1 MNLLND
7 EKAQGAIETLGLIAA
22 ATVVVIIVGF
32 YLKGFVTTEIQGE
45 VNTQLN
51 PWIYDYN

>member
-7 EKAQGAIETLGLIAA
+7 EKAQGAIETLGLVAV

-32 YLKGFVTTEIQGE
+32 YLKGFVSTDIQGQ
-45 VNTQLN
+45 VDAQLT
-51 PWIYDYN
+51 P